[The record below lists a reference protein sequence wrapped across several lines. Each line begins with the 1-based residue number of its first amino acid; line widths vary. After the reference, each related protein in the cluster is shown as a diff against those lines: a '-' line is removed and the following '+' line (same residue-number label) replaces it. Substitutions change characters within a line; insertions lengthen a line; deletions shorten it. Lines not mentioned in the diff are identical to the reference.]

1 MREKQDQG
9 PSALTPSRTYQPL
22 PTQPPYQG
30 YSATWTPV
38 QFSLLSEVMA
48 RYSELWEQ
56 SQVDSD
62 PFTRLA
68 HRQEAKEGLVSAPG
82 AQGSRV
88 RERRGDRPDS

>member
-1 MREKQDQG
+1 MREKQGQG
-9 PSALTPSRTYQPL
+9 PSALTPSQTYQPL

-56 SQVDSD
+56 
-62 PFTRLA
+62 R
-68 HRQEAKEGLVSAPG
+68 PG
-82 AQGSRV
+82 GQ
-88 RERRGDRPDS
+88 